1 MAQPPLA
8 ILTLLE
14 LLAQDSD
21 FQIPAADADVKTA
34 LAEYRAVHA
43 TANSQ
48 KAKAERRQLLAGLT
62 WLHLHHLDLAAQVA
76 RLSGDHQRILASAL
90 GVDLAAHVGKPSWPA
105 LLSRR
110 IVAHAVPGA
119 TPVKRSAPVA
129 ATSGQIQKPG
139 GVAPPP
145 DPPAHEDDDSVQF
158 AGFEGGPDPRT
169 RKRQVRRK
177 IRHSSSEDSSGDDLD
192 APSRK
197 SAPAPPPAPMP
208 DVYLKSPGN
217 DALAA
222 AWCFRPWLPTLSLES
237 AVPARHYAC
246 VFKGSGWTPAVRRAY
261 DKMLKEQRRA
271 GRSSSRA
278 EDPLDP
284 GFVHR
289 LKLAY
294 RDDDRLAADSRVLA
308 ALLGCER
315 LSDYAGPSAA
325 SLGGNG
331 ARAEFRSVYSETDD
345 AWQLCAR
352 GIRDGQ
358 TLSSIASGAF
368 AAQVNLLMERR
379 YDRFVRI
386 LPAGPPRDEIL
397 ANTYRQIGEV
407 ADYIRDFDTDLMRR
421 ASKLPYAEQP
431 RFVGERFLSAYT
443 ACMAVF
449 LDTATGPVP
458 GGIVLSDL
466 PAYGSGA
473 PAPVRPS
480 APKSSKP
487 PPTPASPQPAPA
499 PPPQYLP
506 PSSHPPL
513 PPFLS
518 WPAFA
523 PPPGFSPTPTAG
535 GGGHGGGGAGGLP
548 GPFASPHSAPPTPA
562 AKGKVKGEPLSG
574 KAAARKAAG
583 LPFCAQPHHAWTA
596 GADLANQPAGGGSRL
611 PGCHCGNQGI
621 ASYSPGPH
629 ATWDC
634 PLRYV
639 KIFGFCPGFL
649 PSGLRDLSQWQ
660 GDTLTRAAKDAWA
673 AFIDFEELPLPTGDW
688 ARAPNFRA

>member
-1 MAQPPLA
+1 
-8 ILTLLE
+8 
-14 LLAQDSD
+14 
-21 FQIPAADADVKTA
+21 
-34 LAEYRAVHA
+34 
-43 TANSQ
+43 
-48 KAKAERRQLLAGLT
+48 
-62 WLHLHHLDLAAQVA
+62 
-76 RLSGDHQRILASAL
+76 
-90 GVDLAAHVGKPSWPA
+90 
-105 LLSRR
+105 
-110 IVAHAVPGA
+110 
-119 TPVKRSAPVA
+119 
-129 ATSGQIQKPG
+129 
-139 GVAPPP
+139 
-145 DPPAHEDDDSVQF
+145 
-158 AGFEGGPDPRT
+158 
-169 RKRQVRRK
+169 
-177 IRHSSSEDSSGDDLD
+177 
-192 APSRK
+192 
-197 SAPAPPPAPMP
+197 
-208 DVYLKSPGN
+208 
-217 DALAA
+217 
-222 AWCFRPWLPTLSLES
+222 
-237 AVPARHYAC
+237 
-246 VFKGSGWTPAVRRAY
+246 
-261 DKMLKEQRRA
+261 
-271 GRSSSRA
+271 
-278 EDPLDP
+278 
-284 GFVHR
+284 
-289 LKLAY
+289 
-294 RDDDRLAADSRVLA
+294 
-308 ALLGCER
+308 
-315 LSDYAGPSAA
+315 
-325 SLGGNG
+325 
-331 ARAEFRSVYSETDD
+331 
-345 AWQLCAR
+345 
-352 GIRDGQ
+352 
-358 TLSSIASGAF
+358 
-368 AAQVNLLMERR
+368 MERR

-639 KIFGFCPGFL
+639 KVFGFCPGFL

-673 AFIDFEELPLPTGDW
+673 AFIDFEEIPLPTGDW